1 MAEPI
6 NKSMGEKKMG
16 NYAGIAGIEIEYM
29 GIASMYARDMVRVI
43 SEAVFSLFLFV
54 VSWQDLRRKRI
65 RVLWLYGFGMVG
77 IGFTLI
83 RGVQA
88 VLAYGWDWKQHG
100 VRLLKWM
107 IGMMPGLI
115 LLWMERQT
123 GGAVGLGDGWFFL
136 IAGCYLGG
144 WQTLEL
150 LMGAVFVSSLLGC
163 IWMAAALLGGKG
175 NGLWERMRKKKLPFL
190 PCVIP
195 VWIWMLVASVG

>member
-88 VLAYGWDWKQHG
+88 VLASGWDWKQNG
-100 VRLLKWM
+100 VRMLTWM